1 MITAAS
7 PLAKRNGVCI
17 GMPLSEAKSLLRRG
31 SGQHN
36 FHVLEQNLNQDVAA
50 IESLCQSLE
59 NFSPIVGLETI
70 DPLDFKLG
78 KRPGALLLDVTGL
91 GHLFGDE
98 TELARSLVKHLR
110 NAGFHIFTAIADTVG
125 AAWAAAHYLAAP
137 FFKEH
142 HQPLVVA
149 PGESMALDS
158 LPVEA
163 LRIDET
169 VVDTLD
175 QLGIRR
181 VEQLLRLSRN
191 DLAMRFGNAI
201 HRRIDQFTGTLA
213 EPVIAQRPPA
223 DFNAQQLLE
232 YPTRHRETI
241 EVVIE
246 RLVAG
251 LCREMR
257 SQQQGA
263 LQWNILLSCNTGP
276 IDFTVSLFQPTAT
289 VEQIMPLVQMQLESV
304 FQRSQRFN
312 QPTNSTSSAPVK
324 KKRRKLVR
332 FEVNEIQVAVTSHVV
347 MAQQQRNLFDE
358 NPRLDKQALSHLVN
372 RLAGRLGTENVVYP
386 TMQSGAQPEYSYR
399 LKPLVD
405 ARRKTKR
412 LTPKL
417 KPNSHKFSRPVRLL
431 KPPLMIEAKLK
442 TISADPDQ
450 SSRQL
455 HRPPAVLTIGK
466 TDYRV
471 LDAWG
476 PERIETGWWRGPTVC
491 RDYWRITVHTGQ
503 QFWVYRDLRGN
514 RWWLHGEF

>member
-1 MITAAS
+1 MT
-7 PLAKRNGVCI
+7 
-17 GMPLSEAKSLLRRG
+17 
-31 SGQHN
+31 
-36 FHVLEQNLNQDVAA
+36 
-50 IESLCQSLE
+50 
-59 NFSPIVGLETI
+59 
-70 DPLDFKLG
+70 LDL
-78 KRPGALLLDVTGL
+78 
-91 GHLFGDE
+91 
-98 TELARSLVKHLR
+98 
-110 NAGFHIFTAIADTVG
+110 
-125 AAWAAAHYLAAP
+125 
-137 FFKEH
+137 
-142 HQPLVVA
+142 
-149 PGESMALDS
+149 

-169 VVDTLD
+169 IVDTLD
-175 QLGIRR
+175 QLGIRQI
-181 VEQLLRLSRN
+181 EQLRRLSRN

-201 HRRIDQFTGTLA
+201 HRRIDQFNGTLA
-213 EPVIAQRPPA
+213 EPVVAQRPPA
-223 DFNAQQLLE
+223 NFNAQQLLE
-232 YPTRHRETI
+232 CPTRHRETI

-257 SQQQGA
+257 GQQQGA
-263 LQWNILLSCNTGP
+263 LQWNILLACNTGP

-304 FQRSQRFN
+304 FQRSIGFN
-312 QPTNSTSSAPVK
+312 QRSNSSSPTPTKTKPQ
-324 KKRRKLVR
+324 KLVR
-332 FEVNEIQVAVTSHVV
+332 FEVNEIQVAVTSHVG

-405 ARRKTKR
+405 ARRKSKR
-412 LTPKL
+412 PTPQR
-417 KPNSHKFSRPVRLL
+417 KPNSHKFPRPVRLL
-431 KPPLMIEAKLK
+431 KPPLTINAKLK
-442 TISADPDQ
+442 TPTNAPDQ
-450 SSRQL
+450 ACRQL
-455 HRPPAVLTIGK
+455 HRPPTAIAIGK

-503 QFWVYRDLRGN
+503 QFWVYRDLRSK